1 MTTPSGHTNAIRAS
15 RVIGTNVYN
24 SAGSKIGEIEDVIL
38 EKTSDKI
45 LFAVIG
51 FGGLMGMGERYHP
64 VPWATL
70 DYDEDR
76 GGYTVPF
83 TREQLE
89 RAPSDSIQELTRED
103 GKRAREESFTHY
115 GVQL

>member
-24 SAGSKIGEIEDVIL
+24 SSGTKIGEIEDVIL
-38 EKTSDKI
+38 EKLSDRI

-51 FGGLMGMGERYHP
+51 FGGLMGMGERFHP
-64 VPWATL
+64 VPWSSL

-83 TREQLE
+83 TQEQLE
-89 RAPSDSIQELTRED
+89 RAPADTIQELTRDD
-103 GKRAREESFTHY
+103 GRQAREESFAHF
-115 GVQL
+115 GMQP